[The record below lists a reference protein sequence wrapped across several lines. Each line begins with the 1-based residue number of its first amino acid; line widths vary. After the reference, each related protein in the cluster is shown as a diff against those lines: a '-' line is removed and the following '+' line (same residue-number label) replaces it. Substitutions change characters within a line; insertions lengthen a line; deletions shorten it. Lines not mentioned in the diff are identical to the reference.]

1 MPRPASAARVL
12 MTAPSPDLIG
22 GGGPAGVYQGA
33 GLAQSVIML
42 IANPVESFV
51 DGAGPQ
57 VVGIG
62 NLWSI
67 ETWVYWTGSLPVGNQ
82 SPFNLLPAAGN
93 INDLAIGTNGGTGEI
108 SVLTRDSAAAN
119 LSIKRY
125 PQNSWTVDAWNMLT
139 ITRESSLAGST
150 KAFMNGVELTAS
162 GVSTDNAGTMTNT
175 ARTIRTPVPIH
186 EWDGFMFCTTL
197 WGSALSL
204 PEMLYRYNNQIGL
217 SANGYLD
224 PTVDQGD
231 YASSASV
238 LHWYPFA
245 LNVGNLGEDAA
256 GAIDLTGSNI
266 LLSSQVP

>member
-1 MPRPASAARVL
+1 
-12 MTAPSPDLIG
+12 
-22 GGGPAGVYQGA
+22 
-33 GLAQSVIML
+33 ML
-42 IANPVESFV
+42 IANPVESFASA
-51 DGAGPQ
+51 D
-57 VVGIG
+57 VVLGIG
-62 NLWSI
+62 NVWSI
-67 ETWVYWTGSLPVGNQ
+67 EMWVYWTGSLPVGNQ
-82 SPFNLLPAAGN
+82 SPFNCLPAAGN

-175 ARTIRTPVPIH
+175 SRILRTPVPVH
-186 EWDGFMFCTTL
+186 EWDGFMFGTTI
-197 WGSALSL
+197 WTSAL
-204 PEMLYRYNNQIGL
+204 PAVEMLYRYNNQIGL
-217 SANGYLD
+217 SANGWLD
-224 PTVDQGD
+224 PTVNQGD
-231 YASSASV
+231 YVSAGSI

-245 LNVGNLGEDAA
+245 LNPGNLGEDAA

-266 LLSSQVP
+266 ILGSNVP